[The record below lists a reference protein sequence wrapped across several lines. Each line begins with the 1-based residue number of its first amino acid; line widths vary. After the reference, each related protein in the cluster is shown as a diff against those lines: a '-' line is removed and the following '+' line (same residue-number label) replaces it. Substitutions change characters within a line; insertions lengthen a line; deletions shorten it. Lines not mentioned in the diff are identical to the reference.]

1 MAAHLQAIGA
11 RHQML
16 ALDGAPHG
24 MENWEGQPQWQHY
37 KARVVEWIAQIT
49 GAPGSRPR

>member
-11 RHQML
+11 RHEML

-24 MENWEGQPQWQHY
+24 MENWEGHPQWQHY
-37 KARVVEWIAQIT
+37 KARVVDWIARVT
-49 GAPGSRPR
+49 GARE